1 MNDRRYEKLVQAAAE
16 IEALEQS
23 PRLASASAGC
33 PAFGRLAEL
42 AQAGAR
48 ATVAEREHVAA
59 CRMCRLRLRAFA
71 RPAAPSVWQRLVHP
85 AGAWRSIA
93 AAGLAACVLLALS
106 PQGPKSVAPR
116 LPGAGLSRIPA
127 GVRVVPVG
135 VSPAV
140 DLACTPC
147 DANCDGVIDDRDVD
161 AFMLAMTAPERYATE
176 YPQCNADCSVD
187 LNCDGHL
194 DVQDILP
201 FAHCLVR
208 G

>member
-1 MNDRRYEKLVQAAAE
+1 MNDRRYERLAQAAAE
-16 IEALEQS
+16 IESLERA
-23 PRLASASAGC
+23 PRLVSASAGC
-33 PAFGRLAEL
+33 LPFGRLSEL

-48 ATVAEREHVAA
+48 ATPQERAHLAGCRA
-59 CRMCRLRLRAFA
+59 CMLRLRAFA

-93 AAGLAACVLLALS
+93 AAGLAACVLLALV
-106 PQGPKSVAPR
+106 PRGPEPGVR
-116 LPGAGLSRIPA
+116 LGPGAGLA
-127 GVRVVPVG
+127 HVPVG
-135 VSPAV
+135 VRVIPAGASV
-140 DLACTPC
+140 PIDLSCTPC

-161 AFMLAMTAPERYATE
+161 AFMLAMTAPERYAAE

-187 LNCDGHL
+187 LNCDGRL